1 MSRVPLSETGE
12 WQLKNRDQDIRGY
25 RVLDAS
31 GAQIG
36 TVDEM
41 IVNTA
46 ERRVDSIVL
55 DDGRE
60 IPASDI
66 RIADNAV
73 YISADAA
80 TTAGGT
86 VTVYDGSDVVE
97 RTEVASGDYATHAD
111 DFRTHFGDTYSS
123 AGQDFSAYE
132 PAYRYGYDSAYDE
145 AYRNRTYQDA
155 EADLRQGYSSRY
167 PDRPY
172 DDVSDAIRYGY
183 TRARRGRR

>member
-12 WQLKNRDQDIRGY
+12 WQLKNREQDIRGH

-31 GAQIG
+31 GAHVG

-41 IVNTA
+41 IVNTS

-80 TTAGGT
+80 TAAGGT
-86 VTVYDGSDVVE
+86 VTVYDGGDVVE
-97 RTEVASGDYATHAD
+97 RAEVSGGNYDAHAD
-111 DFRTHFGDTYSS
+111 DFRTHYAETYSS
-123 AGQDFSAYE
+123 AGHDFSTYE
-132 PAYRYGYDSAYDE
+132 PAYRYGYDAAYDD

-172 DDVSDAIRYGY
+172 DDVGDAVRYGY